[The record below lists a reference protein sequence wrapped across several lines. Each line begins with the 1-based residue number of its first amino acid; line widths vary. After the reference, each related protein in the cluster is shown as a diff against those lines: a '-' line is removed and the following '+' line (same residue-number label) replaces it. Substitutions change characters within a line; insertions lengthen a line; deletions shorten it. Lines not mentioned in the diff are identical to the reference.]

1 MSLFTELTVIRDSQV
16 LVMNNDKKNGDKL
29 SQQNK
34 QMNDKEE
41 IVQKE
46 NEIDPGN
53 EHHHPVQNKNTQK
66 LNDTTSD
73 AEKK

>member
-1 MSLFTELTVIRDSQV
+1 
-16 LVMNNDKKNGDKL
+16 MNNDKKNGDKL

-41 IVQKE
+41 IVEKE

-53 EHHHPVQNKNTQK
+53 EHHHPV
-66 LNDTTSD
+66 
-73 AEKK
+73 